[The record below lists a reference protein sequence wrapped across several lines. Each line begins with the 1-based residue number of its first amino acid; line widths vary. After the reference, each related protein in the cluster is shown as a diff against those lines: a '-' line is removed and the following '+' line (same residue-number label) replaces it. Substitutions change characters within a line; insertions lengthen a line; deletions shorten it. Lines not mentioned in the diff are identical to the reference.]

1 MIHAGRFFRSVQH
14 ALRGVSVVFSSE
26 QSFRIQV
33 YAGLGVLMAG
43 ALFRVKTHEWILLIL
58 LVGSV
63 LTLELINSIFERL
76 VDAFKPRLHPAV
88 KDIKDIMAGA
98 VLIVSVI
105 AAAVGVTIFLPHF
118 VDLITSLQLYFS

>member
-1 MIHAGRFFRSVQH
+1 MIHVGRFIRSIKH
-14 ALRGVSVVFSSE
+14 ALRGVFVVFSSE

-33 YAGLGVLMAG
+33 YITILVLITG
-43 ALFRVKTHEWILLIL
+43 AIFQVKTYEWILLVL

-63 LTLELINSIFERL
+63 LALELINSIFERM
-76 VDAFKPRLHPAV
+76 VDSFKPRIHPSV

-105 AAAVGVTIFLPHF
+105 AATVGIMIFYPHVADLVIELP
-118 VDLITSLQLYFS
+118 

>member
-1 MIHAGRFFRSVQH
+1 MISVGRFFKSVQH
-14 ALRGVSVVFSSE
+14 ALRGVSVVFGAE

-33 YAGLGVLMAG
+33 AIALLVMVAGIV
-43 ALFRVKTHEWILLIL
+43 FQVKTYEWIILVL

-63 LTLELINSIFERL
+63 LTLELINSIFERM
-76 VDAFKPRLHPAV
+76 VDSFKPRIHPMV

-105 AAAVGVTIFLPHF
+105 ATVVGITIFYPHL
-118 VDLITSLQLYFS
+118 VDLLTVLK

>member
-1 MIHAGRFFRSVQH
+1 MFGA
-14 ALRGVSVVFSSE
+14 E

-33 YAGLGVLMAG
+33 AIALLVMVAGIV
-43 ALFRVKTHEWILLIL
+43 FQVKTYEWIILVL

-63 LTLELINSIFERL
+63 LTLELINSIFERM
-76 VDAFKPRLHPAV
+76 VDSFKPRIHPMV

-105 AAAVGVTIFLPHF
+105 ATVVGITIFYPHL
-118 VDLITSLQLYFS
+118 VDLLTVLK